1 MTHPIYYRRC
11 VMRTLLLLLSIIIQS
26 TLMVEASKTTS
37 NNIEN
42 INLNIKDH
50 EVAVTFLGLTEG
62 EATLIQGSNGE
73 NILVNAG
80 RKETDAELEE
90 WLYLYDVK
98 KISKLILTNNQQEL
112 SDKQINQLITKYS
125 IKEIIATPE
134 LTAQITNKLNLT
146 NKPAVVS
153 WAQGTKE
160 TILPDVTAVVQ
171 FLGNEPNEGMDITL
185 DFFNH
190 RIFLMTSF
198 TPRAEET
205 LLKKNLEN
213 INVFKI
219 PNCAMEDSLSE
230 KLIQYLNP
238 QISILFAPGGEQHDP
253 DILVDLHETWS
264 EIYSTKKHGTVTIK
278 FTDSNYEIITIP
290 IEDEE

>member
-1 MTHPIYYRRC
+1 
-11 VMRTLLLLLSIIIQS
+11 MRTLLLFLTIFIQS
-26 TLMVEASKTTS
+26 TLMVNASPTTTK
-37 NNIEN
+37 NIEN
-42 INLNIKDH
+42 IDLNIKDH
-50 EVAVTFLGLTEG
+50 EVAVTFLSLTEG

-80 RKETDAELEE
+80 GKDTVAELEG
-90 WLYLYDVK
+90 WLYLYDVRD
-98 KISKLILTNNQQEL
+98 ISKLILTYNEQKL
-112 SDKQINQLITKYS
+112 SDKQINRLITKYS

-134 LTAQITNKLNLT
+134 LSAQITKKLPLT
-146 NKPAVVS
+146 IKPAVVS
-153 WAQGTKE
+153 WIEGTKE
-160 TILPDVTAVVQ
+160 SILPEVRSVVQ
-171 FLGNEPNEGMDITL
+171 FVGNEPNEGMDLTL

-219 PNCAMEDSLSE
+219 PNCAQEDSLSE
-230 KLIQYLNP
+230 KLIEYLNP
-238 QISILFAPGGEQHDP
+238 QISILFAQEEHKQDP
-253 DILVDLHETWS
+253 DILVDLNETWS

-278 FTDSNYEIITIP
+278 FTDSNYEVITIP
-290 IEDEE
+290 IQEDE

>member
-1 MTHPIYYRRC
+1 
-11 VMRTLLLLLSIIIQS
+11 MRTLLIILSLFIQT
-26 TLMVEASKTTS
+26 TLMVEASEPS
-37 NNIEN
+37 LNNIEN

-50 EVAVTFLGLTEG
+50 EVAVTFLGLSEG
-62 EATLIQGSNGE
+62 EATLIQGANNE
-73 NILVNAG
+73 NTLINTG
-80 RKETDAELEE
+80 GKETAAELEG
-90 WLYLYDVK
+90 WLFLYDVK
-98 KISKLILTNNQQEL
+98 EISKLILTHNGTEL
-112 SDKQINQLITKYS
+112 SKQQLNRLISKYN
-125 IKEIIATPE
+125 IKEIISTPKFSAKIKKE
-134 LTAQITNKLNLT
+134 LDST

-153 WAQGTKE
+153 WGQGTKRP
-160 TILPDVTAVVQ
+160 ILPEMTAEVQ
-171 FLGNEPNEGMDITL
+171 FVGNDTNEGMDLTL

-205 LLKKNLEN
+205 LLEKNLEN

-219 PNCAMEDSLSE
+219 PNGAPEDSLSE

-238 QISILFAPGGEQHDP
+238 QISVLFAPEEETHDP

-264 EIYSTKKHGTVTIK
+264 EIYSTKKHGTITIK

-290 IEDEE
+290 IESDE